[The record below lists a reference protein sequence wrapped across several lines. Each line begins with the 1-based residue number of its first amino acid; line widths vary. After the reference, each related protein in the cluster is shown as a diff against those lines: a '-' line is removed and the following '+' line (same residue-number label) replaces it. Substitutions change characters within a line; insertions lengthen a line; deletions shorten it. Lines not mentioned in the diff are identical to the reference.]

1 MSDTGDPTL
10 DGVTDPAY
18 LAEPSPS
25 DVGHHPSW
33 VVAVRGRNPVLVTCW
48 SAKGGAGTTTVAV
61 ALAVV
66 LARRGPHG
74 ALLVDLGGDV
84 PVVAGAP
91 EPGGPGVAE
100 WLAGGAAVPADG
112 LARLEVPLGRGVQL
126 LPRGSGPLVDE
137 ARARVLA
144 EVLAADPRPVVVD
157 AGVVEPR
164 QLAGRPAHVGRV
176 LAASATRSL
185 LVTRACYVAL
195 WRAEHLS
202 LRPAGVVLVQGDR
215 RSLDR
220 HDVERT
226 LDAPVVAEVPEDH
239 HTARR
244 VDAGLLTAR
253 LPRDLDRALGAAA

>member
-1 MSDTGDPTL
+1 
-10 DGVTDPAY
+10 
-18 LAEPSPS
+18 
-25 DVGHHPSW
+25 
-33 VVAVRGRNPVLVTCW
+33 VLVTCW

-61 ALAVV
+61 ALSVV
-66 LARRGPHG
+66 LARRSAHG

-84 PVVAGAP
+84 PAVAGAR
-91 EPGGPGVAE
+91 EPAGPGVAE

-112 LARLEVPLGRGVQL
+112 LARLEVRLGRGVQL
-126 LPRGSGPLVDE
+126 LPRGTGPLVDE

-144 EVLAADPRPVVVD
+144 EVLAAEPRPVVVD

-164 QLAGRPAHVGRV
+164 ELAARTPHVGRV
-176 LAASATRSL
+176 LAAAATRSL

-215 RSLDR
+215 RALDR

-226 LDAPVVAEVPEDH
+226 LHAPVVAEVPEDH